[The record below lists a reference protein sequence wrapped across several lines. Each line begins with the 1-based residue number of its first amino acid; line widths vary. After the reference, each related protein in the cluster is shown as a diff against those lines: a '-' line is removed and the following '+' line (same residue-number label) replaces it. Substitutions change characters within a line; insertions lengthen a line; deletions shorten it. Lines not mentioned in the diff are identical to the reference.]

1 MLLLIDPP
9 IEESIPHPI
18 LASQDSDTIIPQ
30 QEQEVIYENI
40 GRQLQQKPRK
50 SSGPPQ
56 QMDRSESS
64 GHRPQVSNSPNP
76 RVRTPQ
82 GERRDATVKPPPPM
96 TPAKPSKPT
105 SNQAKRFSSYD
116 ISSGNKSPKVPL
128 LPPARGIATC
138 MHSLYIFSL

>member
-1 MLLLIDPP
+1 MVTNMLLLIDPP
-9 IEESIPHPI
+9 PIQPVEESIPHPI

-56 QMDRSESS
+56 
-64 GHRPQVSNSPNP
+64 PQVSNSPNP

-105 SNQAKRFSSYD
+105 SNQAKRFSSDD